1 MKNKVLI
8 VSNPLNHEGGI
19 VNYYNLYFKY
29 FASNDFELKHFTI
42 GSRAFLFYRPF
53 LKKILYPVYY
63 FFDYFRFVITL
74 LLDTQIKI
82 IQLNPSL
89 IPVPLIRDGL
99 LLFTAKLFGK
109 KVIVFYRGW
118 KLQVFSKLHSNE
130 FLKKMFNWLYQKG
143 TQQIVLASSFKSD
156 LLKLGEPTLPIIITT
171 TAIDKS
177 EIVIKEKGTD
187 KRLNILFLGRIQ
199 NLKGIEEIVD
209 AIIQLKDENKLK
221 YFRFTFVGHESR
233 VGYIQSLQEKLSQ
246 NQIYDDQVSFKGRIT
261 GQEKY
266 EIYALHDIYLL
277 PSYTE
282 GCPNSVLEALAS
294 GLFCI
299 TTNVGA
305 LNDIIKNGKNGVLIQ
320 KKSNADIVNAL
331 LYCQSNKEVLN
342 SRIENA
348 ILYSNEFDIRKIIF
362 DFNNIYSQL
371 TYAK

>member
-1 MKNKVLI
+1 M
-8 VSNPLNHEGGI
+8 
-19 VNYYNLYFKY
+19 
-29 FASNDFELKHFTI
+29 
-42 GSRAFLFYRPF
+42 
-53 LKKILYPVYY
+53 
-63 FFDYFRFVITL
+63 
-74 LLDTQIKI
+74 
-82 IQLNPSL
+82 
-89 IPVPLIRDGL
+89 
-99 LLFTAKLFGK
+99 
-109 KVIVFYRGW
+109 IVFYRGW